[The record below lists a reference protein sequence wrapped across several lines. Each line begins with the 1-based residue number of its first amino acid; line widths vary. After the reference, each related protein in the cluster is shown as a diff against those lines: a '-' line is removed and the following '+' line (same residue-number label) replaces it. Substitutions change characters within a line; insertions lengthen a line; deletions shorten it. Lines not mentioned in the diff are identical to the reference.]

1 MLWGK
6 TIAESSNACRAVS
19 RAAEAYD
26 RVFFGSIILALYFA
40 CSATSTF
47 GQDASPDSPIFFDI
61 PQQRADQALIQ
72 FAEQANLTLFFPF
85 DEVRQKTANR
95 LVGEYAKQEAAAIL
109 LAGTGFRATFSEPSV
124 LRIDGDHQPDSDW
137 NPVDVEKKSGVF
149 GFLGN
154 LFDDGDSN
162 QQFESIDTPIENIIV
177 SGTRLA
183 RSGYDT
189 PTPVT
194 VLGTAELEA
203 DAPHNVADIV
213 NQLPAVVGSTTP
225 DAANLSI
232 SAGGAGINGINL
244 RSLGRERTL
253 VLVNGRRAAA
263 AAKDGVVDINT
274 IPQPLVERVE
284 VVTGGASAVYGSDA
298 VTGIVNF
305 ILDDDYTGI
314 KADVSTST
322 TTYGDDDQIRVT
334 LTAGTE
340 LFDGRGHIVASGEV
354 ADKDGI
360 FGVPRSWNN
369 GGQFTMFNPN
379 YAPGNGEPEMLRLP
393 QVGLS
398 TGLAGGIITDTA
410 LRGTAFGTGGVPF
423 QFQYGDLVRDPWM
436 RGGDWRLAQTNN
448 KVTLSP
454 EMKRQSIYTKITYE
468 FTEDVEGFVEYSNG
482 RSRNHGWCCA
492 QFNVANINIQ
502 ADNAFIPEEVAAQM
516 TAMGITEFTLG
527 SMNGDLFPIR
537 SRNTRDM
544 QRFTAGL
551 SGNFDMFGSNW
562 TFDIYAQRGVTDTVE
577 DARTTNR
584 SHYTM
589 ALDAVRDPVSGQ
601 IVCRSTLTD
610 PNNGCK
616 PYNPMGVGVNSQ
628 ATVDYLYFGDGVD
641 ANTIGPIR
649 HQEFTQEVYAV
660 EFSGSAFSL
669 PAGDVALAFGLE
681 HRTEEAS
688 GVADSVSAT
697 AGWFN
702 GNYLPL
708 FGEYDVTEGFLEVL
722 VPIIE
727 DRLDL
732 NGAVRAT
739 DYSTSG
745 NVTTWK
751 IGATFSPV
759 GDLRLRATLSRDI
772 RAPNL
777 GELFEA
783 GGAQTNSVSDP
794 FNNNQT
800 VQFLGL
806 ISGNPDLQPEEAD
819 TFGIGLIWQPSF
831 LPDLRMSVDY
841 YDIEINDA
849 ISSLSVQSI
858 VDRCFEGNQS
868 FCDAIT
874 RGIGPFGTNQIL
886 EVRRSPFNFVTV
898 NASGIDFAADYAVG
912 GFLGGDWLLKLVAT
926 HYLEEISDDGI
937 TVPFNTVG
945 QVAGSDPPDWL
956 GRASVTYSRGAWT
969 TTLTARGISEGVHD
983 NRLIVCTS
991 DCPDSTAPNRT
1002 VNRNDIGGA
1011 LFLDLSATYSFQIKD
1026 AETEAYFVFRN
1037 ILNNDPPVLFHGPG
1051 GVSHQQ
1057 IATNP
1062 NLYDLLGTVIRV
1074 GVRIEF

>member
-1 MLWGK
+1 MK
-6 TIAESSNACRAVS
+6 TINRAGSV
-19 RAAEAYD
+19 A
-26 RVFFGSIILALYFA
+26 FFVVMFGTSAPALA
-40 CSATSTF
+40 
-47 GQDASPDSPIFFDI
+47 QD
-61 PQQRADQALIQ
+61 QQQ
-72 FAEQANLTLFFPF
+72 ETVE
-85 DEVRQKTANR
+85 EV
-95 LVGEYAKQEAAAIL
+95 
-109 LAGTGFRATFSEPSV
+109 
-124 LRIDGDHQPDSDW
+124 
-137 NPVDVEKKSGVF
+137 
-149 GFLGN
+149 
-154 LFDDGDSN
+154 
-162 QQFESIDTPIENIIV
+162 IV
-177 SGTRLA
+177 TGTRLA

-194 VLGTAELEA
+194 VLGSAELEA

-213 NQLPAVVGSTTP
+213 NQLPSVVGSTTP
-225 DAANLSI
+225 NTANLSI

-244 RSLGRERTL
+244 RSLGRQRTL
-253 VLVNGRRAAA
+253 ILVNGRRASGASR
-263 AAKDGVVDINT
+263 DGVVDINT

-305 ILDDDYTGI
+305 ILDDDYVGVKTDI
-314 KADVSTST
+314 SAST
-322 TTYGDDDQIRVT
+322 TTYGDDDQARLI

-340 LFDGRGHIVASGEV
+340 LFGGRGHIVASAET
-354 ADKDGI
+354 ANKDGI

-369 GGQFTMFNPN
+369 GGHFTMFNPD
-379 YAPGNGEPEMLRLP
+379 YAPGSGVPELLRLP
-393 QVGLS
+393 QMGLS
-398 TGLAGGIITDTA
+398 TALAGGIITNTA
-410 LRGTAFGTGGVPF
+410 LRGTAFGPNGVPYQF
-423 QFQYGDLVRDPWM
+423 QFGDLIRDPWM
-436 RGGDWRLAQTNN
+436 QGGDWRIAQTNN
-448 KVTLSP
+448 KVTLTP
-454 EMKRQSIYTKITYE
+454 EQKRQSIYTKITYDI
-468 FTEDVEGFVEYSNG
+468 TDNVKGFVEYSDG
-482 RSRNHGWCCA
+482 RSRNEGWCCA
-492 QFNVANINIQ
+492 QFNVGNINIQ
-502 ADNAFIPEEVAAQM
+502 ADNAFIPESVAAQM
-516 TAMGITEFTLG
+516 ATLGITEFTLG
-527 SMNGDLFPIR
+527 SMNGDLFPIT
-537 SRNTRDM
+537 SRNRRDM
-544 QRFTAGL
+544 ERYTAGL
-551 SGNFDMFGSNW
+551 SGDLNLFGSDW
-562 TFDIYAQRGVTDTVE
+562 TFDVYAQRGVTETVE

-589 ALDAVRDPVSGQ
+589 ALDAVVDPATGQ
-601 IVCRSTLTD
+601 VVCRSTLTD

-628 ATVDYLYFGDGVD
+628 ATIDYLYFGDGPD
-641 ANTIGPIR
+641 KDLIGPTR
-649 HQEFTQEVYAV
+649 RQEFTQNVYAV
-660 EFSGSAFSL
+660 EFSGSPFSI
-669 PAGDVALAFGLE
+669 PAGDVSLAFGLE

-688 GVADSVSAT
+688 GVADSVSAI

-708 FGEYDVTEGFLEVL
+708 FGKYDVTEGFLETL
-722 VPIIE
+722 VPVIE
-727 DRLDL
+727 DRLEL
-732 NGAVRAT
+732 NGAVRFT

-819 TFGIGLIWQPSF
+819 TFGIGLIYQPSF

-898 NASGIDFAADYAVG
+898 NASGIDFAADYALG
-912 GFLGGDWLLKLVAT
+912 DFLGGDWLFKLVAT
-926 HYLEEISDDGI
+926 HYLEETSDDGI
-937 TVPFNTVG
+937 TEPINIVGQNTVD
-945 QVAGSDPPDWL
+945 DPPDWL
-956 GRASVTYSRGAWT
+956 GRASATYSREAWT
-969 TTLTARGISEGVHD
+969 TTLTARGISDGVHD
-983 NRLIVCTS
+983 NQLIVCTS
-991 DCPDSTAPNRT
+991 GCPDSVAPNRT
-1002 VNRNDIGGA
+1002 VNRNDIAGRV
-1011 LFLDLSATYSFQIKD
+1011 FLDWSVTYDFQVQD
-1026 AETEAYFVFRN
+1026 ADAEAYFVIRN
-1037 ILNNDPPVLFHGPG
+1037 VLNQDPPILFNGPG

-1062 NLYDLLGTVIRV
+1062 NLYDLLGTVFRV
-1074 GVRIEF
+1074 GFRVAF